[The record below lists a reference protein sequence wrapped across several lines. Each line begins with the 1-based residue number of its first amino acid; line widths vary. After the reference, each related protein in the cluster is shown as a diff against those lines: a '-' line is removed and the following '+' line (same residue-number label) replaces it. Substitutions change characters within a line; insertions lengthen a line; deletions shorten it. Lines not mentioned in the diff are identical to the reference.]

1 MTRRLLG
8 ALLLVAVAAAC
19 GGSSEPTA
27 AETRDDIAAQ
37 MVEAGLDADAAD
49 CYAEI
54 VVDEI
59 GVDALQDVDFSDD
72 EPSAELGEQLATAA
86 QQAQEECDVDAGQ
99 PGSG

>member
-8 ALLLVAVAAAC
+8 ALVLVAVAAAC

-49 CYAEI
+49 CFAEI
-54 VVDEI
+54 VVDEV

-72 EPSAELGEQLATAA
+72 EPSAALGEQLATAA
-86 QQAQEECDVDAGQ
+86 QQAQEECDLDAGQ